1 MTILPLF
8 IVLLTFFTEL
18 HTPPNILFE
27 MSQTRVWQELLFTI
41 LYIQYS
47 YPKFSF
53 VNQIV
58 LGLPTL
64 LFVSL
69 LTLPVIAFML
79 GLSL

>member
-8 IVLLTFFTEL
+8 IVLLTFFTKH
-18 HTPPNILFE
+18 HTPPNIVFE
-27 MSQTRVWQELLFTI
+27 MSQTRVWQQLLFTI

-47 YPKFSF
+47 YPKFSS

-58 LGLPTL
+58 LGLSTL

-69 LTLPVIAFML
+69 LTSSAFML
-79 GLSL
+79 

>member
-8 IVLLTFFTEL
+8 IVLLTFFTKH
-18 HTPPNILFE
+18 HTPPNIVFE
-27 MSQTRVWQELLFTI
+27 MSQTRVWQQLLFTI

-47 YPKFSF
+47 IYSYPKFSS

-58 LGLPTL
+58 LGLSAL

-69 LTLPVIAFML
+69 LTLSAFML
-79 GLSL
+79 